1 MKKTTLFLTCA
12 LPLALTACYSTNES
26 ENLRQQARRDYQ
38 ALHGCQTQAVYQ
50 HKYFKECAVQTALEK
65 EKKHKTVHL
74 MEDLEGRSL
83 VIPYASDN
91 EQMLDPSMVYPVVDI
106 TMTEVVIKEGKL
118 TQEDMLKDQQGKEEN
133 TESPLDKEMTAQ
145 TDEEK
150 ENVSENETQSESES
164 SEITETVTDVEVSTD
179 EEKEG
184 TAQNETTPDLGSVE
198 ITETVTDVEVSTDEE
213 KEGTAQNETTPDSE
227 NVEITETVTDVIVEV
242 PTGEGEKEISDST
255 TQSDSGNSTAE
266 AASGNETSLEEK
278 VNSLL
283 ENGNSGKEQ
292 KEVLPT
298 EEK

>member
-184 TAQNETTPDLGSVE
+184 TAQNETTPD
-198 ITETVTDVEVSTDEE
+198 
-213 KEGTAQNETTPDSE
+213 SE